1 MIDDEMTNQHKDPN
15 SKSELLRHNSNNAQ
29 RTDPALIEAIR
40 DPANYEAWKSF
51 ERRYAPM
58 VRSYCISRGMRLI
71 DAEDVAQEVF
81 LRITEHGF
89 ADRYDPTLGTFRSY
103 LFRVTRSVASVVL
116 RAKSENSQVVN
127 EFGGSEDEWNQVW
140 KQEAVR
146 LAIKSVEESVSGSSK
161 RILAMTIR
169 DVPPATIAELTG
181 LTRDAVYKTR
191 DRLKNRIESACKEF
205 MLDPEEI

>member
-1 MIDDEMTNQHKDPN
+1 MGDESSNQHSEKLSHPKVLNDIPN
-15 SKSELLRHNSNNAQ
+15 NNV

-40 DPANYEAWKSF
+40 NPANYEAWKSF

-58 VRSYCISRGMRLI
+58 VRSYCVKRGMRI
-71 DAEDVAQEVF
+71 TDAEDVAQEVF

-89 ADRYDPTLGTFRSY
+89 ADRYDPAVGTFRSY
-103 LFRVTRSVASVVL
+103 LFRVTRSVASVVI
-116 RAKSENSQVVN
+116 RTVSEATEIQ
-127 EFGGSEDEWNQVW
+127 SEIDYSEEEWNQVW

-146 LAIKSVEESVSGSSK
+146 LAIKSVEESVTGSSK
-161 RILAMTIR
+161 RILSLTLR

-191 DRLKNRIESACKEF
+191 DRLKTRIESACKEF
-205 MLDPEEI
+205 MLDPGEI